1 MLTVRPLP
9 AALGVQIAGLD
20 LSAELDEAV
29 FRELLAAFV
38 AHKVMVIPGQDLEAG
53 QFARFARRFGR
64 PQPHILSHLR
74 HPQFPEI
81 LPLSNVLKDGEPTG
95 VYDGAA
101 YWHTDMSYEE
111 EPAFATIVYSIQAPT
126 EGGKTCF
133 ADMVRAY
140 EALPDKTKR
149 MIDGLTVL
157 HHYGNRSAPEETSRT
172 SAQALSDEQKKA
184 VKNVYHPLVRAHPIS
199 GTKALY
205 GVSGSSFGI
214 VGWPDGEAI
223 ALLDEL
229 KAHAIRP
236 EFIYRHRYAVGDV
249 VAWDNAST
257 LHAATLIPPATGPA
271 DTRLL
276 WRVSV
281 KGLPSRRTAA
291 AASAAGRG

>member
-1 MLTVRPLP
+1 MLSVRPLP
-9 AALGVQIAGLD
+9 AALGAEITGLD

-29 FRELLAAFV
+29 FRALLAAFV
-38 AHKVMVIPGQDLEAG
+38 AHKVVVIPGQDLTAG
-53 QFARFARRFGR
+53 QFAGFAGRFGR

-74 HPQFPEI
+74 HPEFPEI
-81 LPLSNVLKDGEPTG
+81 LPLSNIFEDGEPIG

-111 EPAFATIVYSIQAPT
+111 EPAFATVVYSIQAPAA
-126 EGGKTCF
+126 GGETCF

-140 EALPDKTKR
+140 EALPEETRR

-157 HHYGNRSAPEETSRT
+157 HHYGNRADPEEDSRT
-172 SAQALSDEQKKA
+172 SASPLSEAQKKA
-184 VKNVYHPLVRAHPIS
+184 VKNFYHPLVRRHPIS
-199 GTKALY
+199 GVKALY

-229 KAHAIRP
+229 KAHATRP
-236 EFIYRHRYAVGDV
+236 AFIYRHRYAVGDV
-249 VAWDNAST
+249 VIWDNAQT
-257 LHAATLIPPATGPA
+257 LHSASLVPPATGPA

-281 KGLPSRRTAA
+281 KGLPS
-291 AASAAGRG
+291 

>member
-1 MLTVRPLP
+1 MLSARPLP
-9 AALGVQIAGLD
+9 EALGVEITGLD
-20 LSAELDEAV
+20 LSVELDEAV
-29 FRELLAAFV
+29 FRELLAAVV
-38 AHKVMVIPGQDLEAG
+38 AHKVLVVPGQELTAG
-53 QFARFARRFGR
+53 QFAGFARRFGW

-74 HPQFPEI
+74 HPEFPEI
-81 LPLSNVLKDGEPTG
+81 LPLSNLFENGEPIG

-111 EPAFATIVYSIQAPT
+111 EPAFATVVYSIQAPAA
-126 EGGKTCF
+126 GGETCF

-140 EALPDKTKR
+140 ESLPEQTRR

-157 HHYGNRSAPEETSRT
+157 HHYGNRSEPEETART
-172 SAQALSDEQKKA
+172 SASPLSEAQKKE
-184 VKNVYHPLVRAHPIS
+184 VKNYYHPLVRAHPIS
-199 GTKALY
+199 GVKALY

-229 KAHAIRP
+229 KAHATRP

-249 VAWDNAST
+249 VVWDNAQT

-281 KGLPSRRTAA
+281 KEVPELCR
-291 AASAAGRG
+291 